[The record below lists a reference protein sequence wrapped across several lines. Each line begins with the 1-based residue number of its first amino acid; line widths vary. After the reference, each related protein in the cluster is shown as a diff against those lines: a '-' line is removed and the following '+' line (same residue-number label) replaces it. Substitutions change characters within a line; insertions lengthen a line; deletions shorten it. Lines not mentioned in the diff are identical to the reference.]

1 LTNPHAESKAG
12 ETFGGANK
20 LCSKLFLEHHCRSSD
35 DGSVAGHLEIERKF
49 LMRRLPAGWQR
60 RPSSPIVQGY
70 FPVAGKDLEIRLRR
84 KGSAHFITI
93 KGGRGQRRL
102 EEEIQIP
109 KPMFRAL
116 WPLTGAA
123 RISKRRYKIP
133 CDGKTIEMDVY
144 YGPHRGLMTAEIE
157 FVSTRES
164 RRFQLPDWLG
174 REITRQRQYANEQLA
189 RRHGLPGHR
198 TRS

>member
-1 LTNPHAESKAG
+1 L
-12 ETFGGANK
+12 
-20 LCSKLFLEHHCRSSD
+20 LEYHCRASD
-35 DGSVAGHLEIERKF
+35 VGFVARHLEIERKF
-49 LMRRLPAGWQR
+49 LVRRLPPGWKR

-84 KGSAHFITI
+84 KGSEHFITI
-93 KGGRGQRRL
+93 KGGHGRRRL

-116 WPLTGAA
+116 WPLTGVA

-133 CDGKTIEMDVY
+133 CDSKTIEMDVY
-144 YGPHRGLMTAEIE
+144 HGPHRGLLTADIE
-157 FVSTRES
+157 FDSTCES
-164 RRFQLPDWLG
+164 RRFQPPDWLG
-174 REITRQRQYANEQLA
+174 REITGQRQYANEQLA